1 MCRTMGRQVN
11 EAVPPQSNNNNKTQS
26 PNIYS
31 SSLPLLS
38 ESLKVIRICEGK
50 KLGMGK

>member
-1 MCRTMGRQVN
+1 MGGKDN
-11 EAVPPQSNNNNKTQS
+11 EAVPPKPNDNNKPQS